1 MSNFN
6 QIGFVVNTEED
17 YNELCL
23 THSEKAAFEQETP
36 LGIYVCWQE
45 KPDFGPELWIQAEG
59 DGIIGMHP
67 YFRGKSE
74 VKIGAVDIIDQSKIT
89 PLDAPLFCWFNPE
102 DGNPDSG
109 ETQCLVDMVRYF
121 AFDKKLPSMQT
132 LSISAFAQEME
143 IYESADKYNEIHK
156 GFTEEDIDDDD
167 FSIVDAMG
175 LESFFSVGL
184 FTDEE
189 TDELPEPIALFSGT
203 VLETRKM
210 TNPSTG
216 APYTWALVQSL
227 GGTFD
232 VVVGKEIQGDAEI
245 NVGSVLKGAFWM
257 GADFKDA

>member
-6 QIGFVVNTEED
+6 QIGFSVDTEED
-17 YNELCL
+17 YNALCL
-23 THSEKAAFEQETP
+23 SHSETASFEQETA
-36 LGIYVCWQE
+36 LGTYVCWQE
-45 KPDFGPELWIQAEG
+45 SADFGPELWIQAEG
-59 DGIIGMHP
+59 DSIIGMHP

-102 DGNPDSG
+102 KGNPDSG

-121 AFDKKLPSMQT
+121 SFDKKLPSMQT
-132 LSISAFAQEME
+132 LSISAFAQEMD
-143 IYESADKYNEIHK
+143 IYESAEKYNELHK
-156 GFTEEDIDDDD
+156 GFTEEDIDNDD
-167 FSIVDAMG
+167 FNIVDAMA

-189 TDELPEPIALFSGT
+189 TDEVPEPIALFSAT
-203 VLETRKM
+203 VLETQKM
-210 TNPSTG
+210 KNPSTG
-216 APYTWALVQSL
+216 RAYTWALVRTL

-232 VVVGKEIQGDAEI
+232 VVVGKEIQGDKPI
-245 NVGSVLKGAFWM
+245 HVGSVIKGAFWM